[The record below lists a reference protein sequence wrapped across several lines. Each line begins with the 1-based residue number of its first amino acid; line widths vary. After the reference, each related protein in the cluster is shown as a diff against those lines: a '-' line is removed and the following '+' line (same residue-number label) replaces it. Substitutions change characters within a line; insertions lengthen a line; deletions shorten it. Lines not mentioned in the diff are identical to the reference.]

1 MSEFVNFY
9 LFPALTIG
17 SIYALG
23 AVGISMIFGIL
34 RFAHFAHGDLMT
46 LGAYGSMAAS
56 ALMPVNPLLLI
67 PFGMALTIFS
77 ALFVDRFFYR
87 PLRDLPTIYTVI
99 SSFGIALVFR
109 SMIQL
114 VWGSENQVLAGEQAA
129 AAPADTAAAPVAAL
143 TAQLRARFDPRGIL
157 NPGLMAA

>member
-46 LGAYGSMAAS
+46 VGTYGI
-56 ALMPVNPLLLI
+56 L
-67 PFGMALTIFS
+67 
-77 ALFVDRFFYR
+77 
-87 PLRDLPTIYTVI
+87 
-99 SSFGIALVFR
+99 
-109 SMIQL
+109 
-114 VWGSENQVLAGEQAA
+114 AA
-129 AAPADTAAAPVAAL
+129 AARHDDHVVIGHVDRGELGVGGAV
-143 TAQLRARFDPRGIL
+143 LRARIGH
-157 NPGLMAA
+157 A